1 VERAARSFDWLLVR
15 TQGLWY
21 PDFKHMMQRYR
32 GKDVWQKRSAA
43 NTLLGSDDGQY
54 TSSSSA
60 SQQQAPQP
68 TQLTWTQ
75 TTAERLSAELI
86 RLQHQHVVYLG
97 GAVAV
102 SEWSD
107 TLREAMVGFGA
118 CARTEFNI
126 EDDVYQGLLQS

>member
-1 VERAARSFDWLLVR
+1 MLLRS
-15 TQGLWY
+15 QGLWY
-21 PDFKHMMQRYR
+21 PDFKHMMQRYT

-43 NTLLGSDDGQY
+43 NTLFGSDDSQY
-54 TSSSSA
+54 SA
-60 SQQQAPQP
+60 SRSGSSQQASQP

-75 TTAERLSAELI
+75 TTAERLSADLS

-107 TLREAMVGFGA
+107 ALREAMVGFGA

-126 EDDVYQGLLQS
+126 EDDAYQGLLQS

>member
-1 VERAARSFDWLLVR
+1 
-15 TQGLWY
+15 
-21 PDFKHMMQRYR
+21 MMQRYR